1 LFQDEGRVGPTPVSF
16 QLTLP
21 RLMDTNFESLFRSF
35 RSLRVLIVGDV
46 MVDAY
51 YFGSV
56 DRISPEAP
64 VPVVLV
70 DKQETRLGG
79 AGNVALNVHALGAQP
94 VLCTVIG
101 SDKEGAGLR
110 ELLQAQGLTERGILE
125 SDKRKTTTKT
135 RVIGNKHQ
143 IVRIDHELTE
153 NLDKMDSFLLLESV
167 KRELE
172 EADVLIMED
181 YNKGVLHEGN
191 IKAIIALAK
200 EAGVPVV
207 VDPKKK
213 NFLEYTGV
221 TLFKPNLKEIREG
234 LNISEDLKQLAH
246 LQEAVSTLQ
255 QQLGNTYTMVTL
267 SEQGVV
273 IADQEQMHHIPAHL
287 RTIADV
293 SGAGDT
299 VVSVAALCLALKTD
313 IKLLAALSNL
323 AGGIVCE
330 YTGVVPIDAA
340 RLQSEAERLLA

>member
-1 LFQDEGRVGPTPVSF
+1 
-16 QLTLP
+16 
-21 RLMDTNFESLFRSF
+21 MHTNFESLFRSF

-101 SDKEGAGLR
+101 TDKEGEGLR
-110 ELLQAQGLTERGILE
+110 ALLRAQGLSERGILE
-125 SDKRKTTTKT
+125 SEKRKTTTKT

-172 EADVLIMED
+172 QADVLIMED

-213 NFLEYTGV
+213 NFLEYAGV
-221 TLFKPNLKEIREG
+221 TLFKPNLKEIKEG
-234 LNISEDLKQLAH
+234 LNITTDLRQPEQLSAAVSQ
-246 LQEAVSTLQ
+246 LQEK
-255 QQLGNTYTMVTL
+255 LGNTYTMVTL
-267 SEQGVV
+267 SEQGVF
-273 IADQEQMHHIPAHL
+273 ISGKGQSHHIPAHL
-287 RTIADV
+287 RNIADV

-299 VVSVAALCLALKTD
+299 VVSVAALCLALETD
-313 IKLLAALSNL
+313 IQLLAALSNL

-330 YTGVVPIDAA
+330 QTGVVPIEAE
-340 RLQSEAERLLA
+340 RLKAEAERLLV

>member
-1 LFQDEGRVGPTPVSF
+1 MHTDFD
-16 QLTLP
+16 
-21 RLMDTNFESLFRSF
+21 SLFRSF

-101 SDKEGAGLR
+101 TDKEGEGLR
-110 ELLQAQGLTERGILE
+110 ALLREQGLSERGILE
-125 SDKRKTTTKT
+125 SEKRKTTTKT

-153 NLDKMDSFLLLESV
+153 NLDKMDSFLLLEAV

-172 EADVLIMED
+172 QADVLIMED

-234 LNISEDLKQLAH
+234 LNISDDLKQLDHLKTAVAE
-246 LQEAVSTLQ
+246 LQEK
-255 QQLGNTYTMVTL
+255 LGNSCTMVTL
-267 SEQGVV
+267 SEQGVY
-273 IADQEQMHHIPAHL
+273 IAAKDESHHIPAHV
-287 RTIADV
+287 RHIADV

-299 VVSVAALCLALKTD
+299 VVSVAALCLALGID
-313 IKLLAALSNL
+313 IRLLAALSNL

-330 YTGVVPIDAA
+330 QTGVVPIQAELLKA
-340 RLQSEAERLLA
+340 EAERLLM

>member
-1 LFQDEGRVGPTPVSF
+1 LSF
-16 QLTLP
+16 ELTLHFP
-21 RLMDTNFESLFRSF
+21 MHTDFDSLFRSF

-101 SDKEGAGLR
+101 TDKEGEGLR
-110 ELLQAQGLTERGILE
+110 ALLREQGLSERGILE
-125 SDKRKTTTKT
+125 SEKRKTTTKT

-153 NLDKMDSFLLLESV
+153 NLDKMDSFLLLEAV

-172 EADVLIMED
+172 QADVLIMED

-234 LNISEDLKQLAH
+234 LNISDDLKQLDHLKTAVAE
-246 LQEAVSTLQ
+246 LQEK
-255 QQLGNTYTMVTL
+255 LGNSCTMVTL
-267 SEQGVV
+267 SEQGVY
-273 IADQEQMHHIPAHL
+273 IAAKDESHHIPAHV
-287 RTIADV
+287 RHIADV

-299 VVSVAALCLALKTD
+299 VVSVAALCLALGID
-313 IKLLAALSNL
+313 LRLLAALSNL

-330 YTGVVPIDAA
+330 QTGVVPIQAELLKA
-340 RLQSEAERLLA
+340 EAERLLM

>member
-1 LFQDEGRVGPTPVSF
+1 
-16 QLTLP
+16 
-21 RLMDTNFESLFRSF
+21 M
-35 RSLRVLIVGDV
+35 GDV

-101 SDKEGAGLR
+101 TDKEGEGLR
-110 ELLQAQGLTERGILE
+110 ALLRAQGLSERGILE
-125 SDKRKTTTKT
+125 SEKRKTTTKT

-172 EADVLIMED
+172 QADVLIMED

-213 NFLEYTGV
+213 NFLEYAGV
-221 TLFKPNLKEIREG
+221 TLFKPNLKEIKEG
-234 LNISEDLKQLAH
+234 LNITTDLRQPEQLSAAVSQ
-246 LQEAVSTLQ
+246 LQEK
-255 QQLGNTYTMVTL
+255 LGNTYTMVTL
-267 SEQGVV
+267 SEQGVF
-273 IADQEQMHHIPAHL
+273 ISGKGQSHHIPAHL
-287 RTIADV
+287 RNIADV

-299 VVSVAALCLALKTD
+299 VVSVAALCLALETD
-313 IKLLAALSNL
+313 IQLLAALSNL

-330 YTGVVPIDAA
+330 QTGVVPIEAE
-340 RLQSEAERLLA
+340 RLKAEAERLLV

>member
-1 LFQDEGRVGPTPVSF
+1 
-16 QLTLP
+16 
-21 RLMDTNFESLFRSF
+21 MHTNFESLFRSF

-101 SDKEGAGLR
+101 TDKEGEGLR
-110 ELLQAQGLTERGILE
+110 ALLRAQGLSERGILE
-125 SDKRKTTTKT
+125 SEKRKTTTKT

-153 NLDKMDSFLLLESV
+153 NLDIMDSFLLLESV

-172 EADVLIMED
+172 QADVLIMED

-213 NFLEYTGV
+213 NFLEYAGV
-221 TLFKPNLKEIREG
+221 TLFKPNLKEIKEG
-234 LNISEDLKQLAH
+234 LNITTDLRQPEQLSAAVSQ
-246 LQEAVSTLQ
+246 LQEK
-255 QQLGNTYTMVTL
+255 LGNTYTMVTL
-267 SEQGVV
+267 SEQGVF
-273 IADQEQMHHIPAHL
+273 ISGKGQSHHIPAHL
-287 RTIADV
+287 RNIADV

-299 VVSVAALCLALKTD
+299 VVSVAALCLALETD
-313 IKLLAALSNL
+313 IQLLAALSNL

-330 YTGVVPIDAA
+330 QTGVVPIEAE
-340 RLQSEAERLLA
+340 RLKAEAERLLV

>member
-1 LFQDEGRVGPTPVSF
+1 
-16 QLTLP
+16 
-21 RLMDTNFESLFRSF
+21 
-35 RSLRVLIVGDV
+35 

-101 SDKEGAGLR
+101 TDKEGEGFRALLR
-110 ELLQAQGLTERGILE
+110 AQGLSERGILE
-125 SDKRKTTTKT
+125 SEKRKTTTKT

-172 EADVLIMED
+172 QADVLIMED

-213 NFLEYTGV
+213 NFLEYAGV
-221 TLFKPNLKEIREG
+221 TLFKPNLKEIKEG
-234 LNISEDLKQLAH
+234 LNITTDLRQPEQLSAAVSQ
-246 LQEAVSTLQ
+246 LQEK
-255 QQLGNTYTMVTL
+255 LGNTYTMVTL
-267 SEQGVV
+267 SEQGVY
-273 IADQEQMHHIPAHL
+273 ISGKGQSHHIPAHL
-287 RTIADV
+287 RNIADV

-299 VVSVAALCLALKTD
+299 VVSVAALCLALETD
-313 IKLLAALSNL
+313 IQLLAALSNL

-330 YTGVVPIDAA
+330 QTGVVPIEAE
-340 RLQSEAERLLA
+340 RLKAEAERLLV

>member
-1 LFQDEGRVGPTPVSF
+1 
-16 QLTLP
+16 
-21 RLMDTNFESLFRSF
+21 
-35 RSLRVLIVGDV
+35 VGDV

-101 SDKEGAGLR
+101 TDKEGEGLR
-110 ELLQAQGLTERGILE
+110 ALLREQGLSERGILE
-125 SDKRKTTTKT
+125 SEKRKTTTKT

-153 NLDKMDSFLLLESV
+153 NLDKMDSFLLLEAV

-172 EADVLIMED
+172 QADVLIMED

-234 LNISEDLKQLAH
+234 LNISDDLKQLDH
-246 LQEAVSTLQ
+246 LKTAVAELQ
-255 QQLGNTYTMVTL
+255 QKLGNSCTMVTL
-267 SEQGVV
+267 FEQGVY
-273 IADQEQMHHIPAHL
+273 IASKDQSHHVPAHV
-287 RTIADV
+287 RNIADV

-299 VVSVAALCLALKTD
+299 VVSVAALCLALGTELR
-313 IKLLAALSNL
+313 LLAALSNL

-330 YTGVVPIDAA
+330 QTGVVPIQAE
-340 RLQSEAERLLA
+340 LLKSEAERLLL

>member
-1 LFQDEGRVGPTPVSF
+1 ME
-16 QLTLP
+16 
-21 RLMDTNFESLFRSF
+21 TNFDSLFRSF

-51 YFGSV
+51 YFGTV
-56 DRISPEAP
+56 ERISPEAP

-101 SDKEGAGLR
+101 ADKEGAGLR
-110 ELLQAQGLTERGILE
+110 ELLSAQGLSERGILE

-143 IVRIDHELTE
+143 IVLIDHELTE
-153 NLDKMDSFLLLESV
+153 NLDKRDSFLLLEAV

-172 EADVLIMED
+172 QADVLIMED

-191 IKAIIALAK
+191 IRAIIALAK

-213 NFLEYTGV
+213 NFLEYAGV

-234 LNISEDLKQLAH
+234 LNLSDDLKQIETLSAAVKN
-246 LQEAVSTLQ
+246 LQNH
-255 QQLGNTYTMVTL
+255 LGNTYTMVTL
-267 SEQGVV
+267 SEQGVY
-273 IADQEQMHHIPAHL
+273 IAGQGEEHHVPAHL
-287 RTIADV
+287 RNIADV

-299 VVSVAALCLALKTD
+299 VVSVAALCLALGTD
-313 IKLLAALSNL
+313 IRLLAALSNL

-330 YTGVVPIDAA
+330 QTGVVPIEAD
-340 RLQSEAERLLA
+340 RLRSEAERLLN

>member
-1 LFQDEGRVGPTPVSF
+1 MHTDFD
-16 QLTLP
+16 
-21 RLMDTNFESLFRSF
+21 SLFRSF

-101 SDKEGAGLR
+101 TDKEGEGLR
-110 ELLQAQGLTERGILE
+110 ALLREQGLSERGILE
-125 SDKRKTTTKT
+125 SEKRKTTTKT

-153 NLDKMDSFLLLESV
+153 NLDKMDSFLLLEAV

-172 EADVLIMED
+172 QADVLIMED

-234 LNISEDLKQLAH
+234 LNISDDLKQLDHLKTAVAE
-246 LQEAVSTLQ
+246 LQEK
-255 QQLGNTYTMVTL
+255 LGNSCTMVTL
-267 SEQGVV
+267 SEQGVY
-273 IADQEQMHHIPAHL
+273 IAAKDESHHIPAHV
-287 RTIADV
+287 RHIADV

-299 VVSVAALCLALKTD
+299 VVSVAALCLALGID
-313 IKLLAALSNL
+313 LRLLAALSNL

-330 YTGVVPIDAA
+330 QTGVVPIQAELLKA
-340 RLQSEAERLLA
+340 EAERLLM